1 MSTSCPTPDSRQC
14 LPTGRT
20 RTCSSSSS
28 IPCFPPRPRSRTL
41 WPTLTGSSISIPYSE
56 RKLSWTL
63 SARMSRGGPFP
74 SRCRGSARGLSSKGA
89 CSMRAD
95 CFTMNWLPQR
105 TTGCSSRSISS
116 RSWRSRCRTRTK
128 SCGMT
133 GASFQNMLSL
143 RKIRA
148 NLRRRQ
154 LILSLRN
161 WAASARTPGNAQ
173 ANRTGCSSG
182 SSTVGNMTPCHRI
195 WIPDPSS
202 PVLPMP
208 APSPVSLRKRN
219 NITERL

>member
-1 MSTSCPTPDSRQC
+1 MKFQQLRRLFLDTGDFKLIVYSLQETDNCPYLAGEAHQRASPD
-14 LPTGRT
+14 
-20 RTCSSSSS
+20 
-28 IPCFPPRPRSRTL
+28 
-41 WPTLTGSSISIPYSE
+41 GSGG
-56 RKLSWTL
+56 
-63 SARMSRGGPFP
+63 RGGPFP

-95 CFTMNWLPQR
+95 CFTMNWLPRR

-182 SSTVGNMTPCHRI
+182 SSTVGNVTPCHRI